1 MGTLSLP
8 PEPNPPLVPPCS
20 QVGLGHANAC
30 FIYLNNTLEDIK
42 TIVFSAP
49 LLGMVYGFPLIFQ
62 FFEIN
67 ICRAWKPI
75 YFPPKC
81 LELRLVWVCF
91 LHSASFLYFN
101 SPCPS
106 LMFLGDLSPQA
117 FPALALLLANSHGL
131 PRTLAGTCLAQV
143 VLFSP
148 AGLSQVLQ
156 FGLSAGPGVF
166 TGPAP
171 YLQETGR
178 GLFP

>member
-1 MGTLSLP
+1 MARGLWRAVFQREQVGQVADTAAGPCRADLGMAKPQSNTHNLSLTLASKRYWEEMGTLSLP
-8 PEPNPPLVPPCS
+8 PEPNPPLVPPRS

-81 LELRLVWVCF
+81 LSSGSFGFVFSIWLLFSISTHPAPASCF
-91 LHSASFLYFN
+91 LETSHPRL
-101 SPCPS
+101 S
-106 LMFLGDLSPQA
+106 LPWLCS
-117 FPALALLLANSHGL
+117 
-131 PRTLAGTCLAQV
+131 
-143 VLFSP
+143 
-148 AGLSQVLQ
+148 
-156 FGLSAGPGVF
+156 
-166 TGPAP
+166 
-171 YLQETGR
+171 
-178 GLFP
+178 